1 MTLRGAPVGFV
12 STRSPT
18 AQPVSFEQAMLRG
31 LAPDGGLYLPTALP
45 EVRGEEW
52 LSANSPA
59 EVAAA
64 VLPSLVGLG
73 RDEVHEVFADA
84 IDFPVPV
91 VELPRSRF
99 VLELFHGPTAAF
111 KDVGARSMARLMDRV
126 LARSGRRVTILVAT
140 SGDTGGAVADA
151 FAGSVHASVAVL
163 YPAGR
168 ISDVQE
174 RQLVAKRPGVTT
186 FAVDGSFDDCQR
198 LVKEAFADPDL
209 ARSGLS
215 TANSINVARL
225 LPQIVYYLWAERRL
239 VDLTGERRPFTVV
252 VPSGNL
258 GNLTAGVMAT
268 RLGLSAATLVAAHN
282 ANDYLVRYLDGRSG
296 AFEFSASVETLSN
309 AMDVGAPSNFERLNA
324 LAGSGSG
331 PVVRALAVDDD
342 ATTARMAAS
351 VREDGYLPCPHTAV
365 GLEVV
370 ERWRARVGG
379 DREEPVLALAT
390 AHPAKFPD
398 VVRLAIGSE
407 PPEHVGLAAL
417 DRAER
422 AVVPLKSSLAALRS
436 ALLDLASA

>member
-1 MTLRGAPVGFV
+1 MTLGDTRIGFV
-12 STRSPT
+12 STRSPA
-18 AQPVSFEQAMLRG
+18 AQPVSFEDAMLRG
-31 LAPDGGLYLPTALP
+31 LASDGGLYLPTTLP
-45 EVRGEEW
+45 EVRAEEW
-52 LSANSPA
+52 LSAASPA

-64 VLPSLVGLG
+64 VLPSLVGLD
-73 RDEVHEVFADA
+73 RDDVHEVFADA

-91 VELPRSRF
+91 VELERSRF

-111 KDVGARSMARLMDRV
+111 KDVGARSMARLMDRA
-126 LARSGRRVTILVAT
+126 LARSDRRVTILVAT

-151 FAGSVHASVAVL
+151 FAGSTHASVAVL

-209 ARSGLS
+209 ARIGLS

-225 LPQIVYYLWAERRL
+225 LPQVVYYLWAERL
-239 VDLTGERRPFTVV
+239 LLDLTGERQPFTVV

-258 GNLTAGVMAT
+258 GNLTAGVMAA
-268 RLGLSAATLVAAHN
+268 RIGMSAATMVAALN
-282 ANDYLVRYLDGRSG
+282 ANDYLARFLDGRTG

-309 AMDVGAPSNFERLNA
+309 AMDVGAPSNFERLHA
-324 LAGSGSG
+324 LASSGRG
-331 PVVRALAVDDD
+331 PVVRAYAVDDD
-342 ATTARMAAS
+342 ATTARMATS
-351 VREDGYLPCPHTAV
+351 MREDGYLPCPHTAV

-370 ERWRARVGG
+370 ERWRSRENGGG
-379 DREEPVLALAT
+379 DSPILALAT

-398 VVRLAIGSE
+398 TVRLAIGSE
-407 PPEHVGLAAL
+407 PPEHAGLAAL
-417 DRAER
+417 AHAER
-422 AVVPLKSSLAALRS
+422 AVVPLAANVAALRS